1 MSTHLEELPVELCA
15 HIALFLNRHR
25 HYSKKDNSLLAL
37 RSVSHAC
44 LDAVRRAIT
53 SHPINDVRFG
63 TATSDTVR
71 QITAVGHVL
80 GSGCRKLTY
89 YGPYNRPA
97 PNTLNALRQFIEV
110 ENRGRLRELTICSS
124 LISSQLFLEICRACP
139 MLKEIRAAWGVPN
152 IASADVDD
160 FAAELSRSCPLLES
174 VSIQRDVPL
183 SPAETYAMHF
193 PNLKCLDLE
202 YEDPDDS
209 GYNPYEPSRFDKI
222 EAAAHQCVGA
232 EELGLG
238 RCSVSADLA
247 ERLLRTPLQS
257 RIKSLYL
264 HEADVSEE
272 TVLQL
277 AAGLEVLRAIVFPD
291 GFFASPEIFT
301 SLVRARPSLKELYFE
316 DGSFID
322 DACVSVL
329 CENLKL
335 EKLQIDSNR
344 SRLTPAVVDIILR
357 SPTAE
362 TLSWACFSNTYAF
375 TSGGILRLARNCPR
389 LAQIIWRVQGLWPLV
404 DGNGKNVDDLIALL
418 KERCR
423 GHSDWYFS
431 VDPFRKFG
439 PWKLSE
445 VSWAYRDYPN
455 PHSEPQGFYT

>member
-25 HYSKKDNSLLAL
+25 HYSKRDNSLLAL

-44 LDAVRRAIT
+44 LDAACRAIK
-53 SHPINDVRFG
+53 SHPINDVHFG
-63 TATSDTVR
+63 SATSETVR
-71 QITAVGHVL
+71 RITVVGKVL
-80 GSGCRKLTY
+80 GGGCQKLTY
-89 YGPYNRPA
+89 YGPYNKPS
-97 PNTLNALRQFIEV
+97 PDTLNALRRLVV
-110 ENRGRLRELTICSS
+110 ETRGRLRELTICSS
-124 LISSQLFLEICRACP
+124 SISSQLFLEICRACP
-139 MLKEIRAAWGVPN
+139 MLKELRAAWGLPN

-174 VSIQRDVPL
+174 VSIQRDVLL

-193 PNLKCLDLE
+193 PNLKCIDLE

-209 GYNPYEPSRFDKI
+209 GYNPYEPSCFDKI
-222 EAAAHQCVGA
+222 EAAARLCVGA

-272 TVLQL
+272 TVLRF
-277 AAGLEVLRAIVFPD
+277 AAGLEVLREIVFPH
-291 GFFASPEIFT
+291 GFFASPEIIT
-301 SLVRARPSLKELYFE
+301 SMVRARPSLRELYFE

-322 DACVSVL
+322 DNCVAVM

-335 EKLQIDSNR
+335 EKLQIDRNR
-344 SRLTPAVVDIILR
+344 RLTSAVVDILQ

-362 TLSWACFSNTYAF
+362 TLSWASFRYTYGMS
-375 TSGGILRLARNCPR
+375 SGGILRLARGCPR
-389 LAQIIWRVQGLWPLV
+389 LAQLQWLVQGLRPLA
-404 DGNGKNVDDLIALL
+404 DGNGKNVDDLTALL
-418 KERCR
+418 KERCH

-431 VDPFRKFG
+431 VDTFKKFG

-445 VSWAYRDYPN
+445 ASWAYRVYP
-455 PHSEPQGFYT
+455 HQQEPQGFYT